1 MKKSFNVQLYECT
14 QSEFNTSTKVLKK
27 NQLIRYG
34 NSHKLGNGIDQIK
47 DLPIWGG
54 GSGGGAISSLTGTL
68 VTGTATNPIVD
79 NPLLEVHRVIIT
91 DGNTRDITDFA
102 GTITLVT
109 NGIDPATSTSLNWKA
124 IPDETRKLTIIF
136 TFDSPTVT
144 NTSESGV
151 QLLRLPNSAINGDVW
166 EVVYEKFYNIW
177 NLVSVNN
184 TASFDPVPELPT
196 DNFLVGSANGNVGR
210 KIARTDLSLSNGQ
223 ILATHPT
230 TGVLTGINWSIAP
243 TANGVPVRTNDGCLQ
258 SNASILP
265 NDVVIKSEL
274 SGGTERQVMG
284 YNEDGEPIARVINI
298 EHLTDI
304 GGFPSFQNGVLTATA
319 MNATNKTGLLSFI
332 EMSNGGWKPSTIPIY
347 NSQGGLSV
355 GDPVQSS
362 DAVPLLY
369 FNQRI
374 PQPPDV
380 TGTFKLISNSGNVS
394 WVEDV

>member
-34 NSHKLGNGIDQIK
+34 NSHKLGNGTDQIK

-68 VTGTATNPIVD
+68 VTGTATNPVVD

-91 DGNTRDITDFA
+91 DGSTRDITDFA

-109 NGIDPATSTSLNWKA
+109 NGLDPATSTLLNWKA

-151 QLLRLPNSAINGDVW
+151 QLLRLPNSAINGDIW
-166 EVVYEKFYNIW
+166 EVVYNKFYNIW

-184 TASFDPVPELPT
+184 SASFDPIPELPT
-196 DNFLVGSANGNVGR
+196 DQFLVGSADGNVGR
-210 KIARTDLSLSNGQ
+210 KIVRTDLSLSNGQ
-223 ILATHPT
+223 VLATNPT
-230 TGVLTGINWSIAP
+230 NGNLVGLNWSIAP
-243 TANGVPVRTNDGCLQ
+243 QANGVPIRTNQGNLQ
-258 SNASILP
+258 SNASILEY
-265 NDVVIKSEL
+265 DVVIKSEL

-284 YNEDGEPIARVINI
+284 YNADGEPTARVINI

-319 MNATNKTGLLSFI
+319 MNATNKTGLLSFV
-332 EMSNGGWKPSTIPIY
+332 EMSTGAWKPSTIPIY
-347 NSQGGLSV
+347 NSQGCLSTN
-355 GDPVQSS
+355 DPTQSS
-362 DAVPLLY
+362 DAVSLMY
-369 FNQRI
+369 FNQRV
-374 PQPPDV
+374 PVPPSFA
-380 TGTFKLISNSGNVS
+380 GAFKLVSNGGNVS
-394 WVEDV
+394 WVADE

>member
-34 NSHKLGNGIDQIK
+34 NSHKLGNGTDQIK

-54 GSGGGAISSLTGTL
+54 GSGGGSISSLTGTL

-79 NPLLEVHRVIIT
+79 NPLLEVHRVVIT
-91 DGNTRDITDFA
+91 DDVSRTITDFA

-109 NGIDPATSTSLNWKA
+109 NGLDPANTVLLNW
-124 IPDETRKLTIIF
+124 DGLEDDTRKLTIIF
-136 TFDSPTVT
+136 TFDCPNVT
-144 NTSESGV
+144 NTGINGV
-151 QLLRLPNSAINGDVW
+151 QLLKLPNSALNGDVW
-166 EVVYEKFYNIW
+166 EVVYDKFYNIW
-177 NLVSVNN
+177 NLVSIN
-184 TASFDPVPELPT
+184 TNASFDPMPDLPT
-196 DNFLVGSANGNVGR
+196 DQFLVGSADGNVGR
-210 KIARTDLSLSNGQ
+210 KILRTDLSLNNGQ

-230 TGVLTGINWSIAP
+230 TGVLTGINWSIAAQ
-243 TANGVPVRTNDGCLQ
+243 ANGVPVRTNDGNLQ
-258 SNASILP
+258 SNTSILG

-284 YNEDGEPIARVINI
+284 YNATGKPTARTINI

-304 GGFPSFQNGVLTATA
+304 GGFPSFQNGILTATA

-347 NSQGGLSV
+347 NSQGCLSTN
-355 GDPVQSS
+355 DPIQSS
-362 DAVPLLY
+362 DAIPLIY
-369 FNQRI
+369 FNQRL
-374 PQPPDV
+374 PEPPSFP
-380 TGTFKLISNSGNVS
+380 GIFKLVSNGGNVS